1 MPTVAVLLS
10 GCGFMDGAEI
20 TEAVLTLAAL
30 SERGAD
36 YKCCAP
42 NVEFEVVDHLTG
54 EPTGEKRN
62 ALTESARI
70 ARGKITDVATLDES
84 GLDALIMP
92 GGFGAAKTLSSFA
105 SQGAQCDVH
114 PDVETFVTGFLKVGK
129 PIGAICIAPAT
140 LARIAGK
147 AGVHTTVTIGNDEG
161 TASAIAQTGC
171 KHKSCAVTE
180 FAVDIE
186 NKIVSTPAYMY
197 GDSTPHDVYQ
207 GIHKLVDTILTLI
220 D

>member
-10 GCGFMDGAEI
+10 GCGFKDGAEI
-20 TEAVLTLAAL
+20 TEAVLTLMSLA
-30 SERGAD
+30 ERGAD

-42 NVEFEVVDHLTG
+42 NAEFDVVDHLTG

-62 ALTESARI
+62 ALNEAARI
-70 ARGKITDVATLDES
+70 ARGQIADVAKLDASEF
-84 GLDALIMP
+84 DALIMP
-92 GGFGAAKTLSSFA
+92 GGYGAAKTLSTFA
-105 SQGAQCDVH
+105 MQGAECDVN
-114 PDVETFVTGFLKVGK
+114 PDVEKFVAGFLKANK

-140 LARIAGK
+140 LARIAGMHK
-147 AGVHTTVTIGNDEG
+147 VHATVTIGNDAG

-171 KHKSCAVTE
+171 THKECEVTE
-180 FAVDIE
+180 FTIDVD

-197 GDSTPHDVYQ
+197 GDANPYEVYQ
-207 GIHKLVDTILTLI
+207 GIHKLTDTVITLI